1 MGKKERMQ
9 AVGRVGAKAKA
20 KAGAKTF
27 GRAKSNAFDVQ
38 SNSRSKYEVLG
49 KRIKGQG
56 RNVAQAR
63 AQAEDRRRQTLLK
76 QFQTRKKNNEFKDR
90 RLGEQ
95 SEDMSLEDKM
105 LARFQ
110 TERKKQYQQQRNA
123 SKFNLAD
130 ENDDNEEE
138 FLTHRGQKIDDY
150 DAFDGPDGHG
160 SDMDEE
166 DRAFENKLGRELV
179 NQLHF
184 GGGAAANGDEPA
196 KKKTHEEIMHE
207 VMMKSKMYKA
217 EKQKNK
223 ANQDETTEVLDAEFA
238 DFQKMLSF
246 RPKKADRTPEARG
259 ELDEFDKMARLLSM
273 EAKAKATERNLSPE
287 EIAKK
292 EHEKLAELE
301 KQRIARMNGEDES
314 DTETAKK
321 ATKKKGGKKQP
332 KFILMRPP
340 PATDDSLNDDYQIDQ
355 QFNQTNE
362 SDAEND
368 DDQEDKAEDDE
379 EEDDEDED
387 DDEDGDLEDDED
399 DDNEEGDEDDDEE
412 EDDDDEEEEV
422 DEEALAR
429 AQKKRADA
437 AKEIPY
443 VLECPTTPAELA
455 ALFSKYAHN
464 ATDRN
469 VIIERLRKYYSPK
482 LSAANQALMK
492 KLFAVLLRQFLKYAA
507 NYDKFGADLHHLA
520 GHIFDTAQEFPEHA
534 GALFRDYLTALQK
547 KLSKKKTMPWPDMR
561 DLLLLRVALSVFPV
575 TDLRHNVL
583 SPIELLIG
591 QALAKA
597 PIASASD
604 VRSALFC
611 VGLSL
616 HMTRE
621 KKKFSPEVLY
631 ALNSLV
637 ELLGNPESSW
647 WIESINAWVEDNK
660 DAASFPLLPLH
671 TPLPNEAMS
680 AALFHGL
687 LSFIDVAA
695 AQYASLPSVNE
706 LLAPIER
713 LLKAIHAKHL
723 PATNGRLEATLT
735 LLQTTM
741 KNALQTRKPLRLQT
755 FAPTV
760 LPSFVPKFD
769 ENYAMRKDKTTDREK
784 AQLKQ
789 LQRQVKRERK
799 GASRELRRDA
809 AFLARQRDEERAN
822 WQTEKNAK
830 QKEIRSW
837 MEQQNATFNQQVRK
851 GGELLKGGGAGLAK
865 KRRVSKK

>member
-20 KAGAKTF
+20 GAKTF
-27 GRAKSNAFDVQ
+27 GRGKSNAFDVQ

-130 ENDDNEEE
+130 ETNDNEEE

-150 DAFDGPDGHG
+150 DAFDGHEG

-184 GGGAAANGDEPA
+184 GGGSAATGDEPA

-223 ANQDETTEVLDAEFA
+223 ATQDETTEVLDAEFA

-273 EAKAKATERNLSPE
+273 EAKAKATERKLTPE

-321 ATKKKGGKKQP
+321 ATKKGGKKQP

-355 QFNQTNE
+355 QFNQTND

-368 DDQEDKAEDDE
+368 QEDGQDEAEGGDEEEEDDDDGDE
-379 EEDDEDED
+379 DEDADLEEDDEDD
-387 DDEDGDLEDDED
+387 NDEDDED
-399 DDNEEGDEDDDEE
+399 DDE
-412 EDDDDEEEEV
+412 EEEEV

-469 VIIERLRKYYSPK
+469 TIIERLRKYYSPK
-482 LSAANQALMK
+482 LSAANQGLMK

-520 GHIFDTAQEFPEHA
+520 GHLFDTAQEFPDHA

-547 KLSKKKTMPWPDMR
+547 KLLKKKTMPWPDMR

-583 SPIELLIG
+583 SPIELLVG

-616 HMTRE
+616 HMSRD
-621 KKKFSPEVLY
+621 KKKFSPEVLH
-631 ALNSLV
+631 ALTSLV
-637 ELLGNPESSW
+637 ELLGNPESTW
-647 WIESINAWVEDNK
+647 WVDAINAWVEDHK
-660 DAASFPLLPLH
+660 EDAFPLLPLH

-695 AQYASLPSVNE
+695 TQYAALPSVNE

-741 KNALQTRKPLRLQT
+741 KSSLKARKPLRLQT

-769 ENYAMRKDKTTDREK
+769 ENYAMRKDKTADRDK
-784 AQLKQ
+784 AELKQ

-809 AFLARQRDEERAN
+809 AFLARQREEERST
-822 WQTEKNAK
+822 WQAEKNAK